1 MLLSGGAP
9 GGLLANG
16 LHKARVPTGF
26 PRSTILKSR
35 TVEKEWNMAV
45 GEICNREVVIA
56 EKGLSVVA
64 AAQLMRTQ
72 HVGDLVVVEVRDGRK
87 HPVGIVTDRD
97 IVVEVVAAG
106 VNPEVLK
113 VGDIMGPEVA
123 TVRESDGLF
132 EALRYMRDKGVR
144 RMPVVDRD
152 GALVGILTLDDLLSL
167 LAEEMTELAKL
178 VSHERQREANAR
190 T

>member
-1 MLLSGGAP
+1 
-9 GGLLANG
+9 
-16 LHKARVPTGF
+16 
-26 PRSTILKSR
+26 
-35 TVEKEWNMAV
+35 MAV
-45 GEICNREVVIA
+45 GEICNRDVVIA
-56 EKGLSVVA
+56 EKALSVVE
-64 AAQLMRTQ
+64 AAQLMRKH
-72 HVGDLVVVEVRDGRK
+72 HVGDLVVVEDKGGQK

-106 VNPEVLK
+106 VNPDALK

-123 TVRESDGLF
+123 TVRESEGLF

-144 RMPVVDRD
+144 RMPVVDST
-152 GALVGILTLDDLLSL
+152 GVLIGILTLDDLLSL

-178 VSHERQREANAR
+178 VSHERQREAAAR

>member
-1 MLLSGGAP
+1 
-9 GGLLANG
+9 
-16 LHKARVPTGF
+16 
-26 PRSTILKSR
+26 
-35 TVEKEWNMAV
+35 MAV

-56 EKGLSVVA
+56 EKTLSVVD
-64 AAQLMRTQ
+64 AAQLMRKH
-72 HVGDLVVVEVRDGRK
+72 HVGDLVVVEEKDGRK

-106 VNPEVLK
+106 VNPDALK

-123 TVRESDGLF
+123 TVREGEGLF
-132 EALRYMRDKGVR
+132 EALRHMRDKGVR

-152 GALVGILTLDDLLSL
+152 GGLVGILTLDDLLSL

-178 VSHERQREANAR
+178 VSHERQREAIVR

>member
-1 MLLSGGAP
+1 
-9 GGLLANG
+9 
-16 LHKARVPTGF
+16 
-26 PRSTILKSR
+26 
-35 TVEKEWNMAV
+35 MAV
-45 GEICNREVVIA
+45 GEICNREVVIT
-56 EKGLSVVA
+56 EKSVSMVDA
-64 AAQLMRTQ
+64 AKLMRTH
-72 HVGDLVVVEVRDGRK
+72 HVGDLVVVEEKAGRK

-106 VNPEVLK
+106 VDPDALK

-123 TVRESDGLF
+123 TVRESEGLF

-178 VSHERQREANAR
+178 VSHERQREATAR

>member
-1 MLLSGGAP
+1 MS
-9 GGLLANG
+9 
-16 LHKARVPTGF
+16 
-26 PRSTILKSR
+26 
-35 TVEKEWNMAV
+35 V
-45 GEICNREVVIA
+45 GELCNREVVIA
-56 EKGLSVVA
+56 ERTLPVSEA
-64 AAQLMRTQ
+64 ARLMRSH
-72 HVGDLVVVEVRDGRK
+72 HVGDLVVVEDKGSRR

-106 VNPEVLK
+106 VNPEALK

-123 TVRESDGLF
+123 TVREGEGLF

-144 RMPVVDRD
+144 RLPVVDGS
-152 GALVGILTLDDLLSL
+152 GALVGILTLDDLLGL

-178 VSHERQREANAR
+178 VSHERQREASRR

>member
-1 MLLSGGAP
+1 
-9 GGLLANG
+9 
-16 LHKARVPTGF
+16 
-26 PRSTILKSR
+26 
-35 TVEKEWNMAV
+35 MAV

-56 EKGLSVVA
+56 KKTLSVVD
-64 AAQLMRTQ
+64 AAQLMRKH
-72 HVGDLVVVEVRDGRK
+72 HVGDLVVVEEKNGRR

-106 VNPEVLK
+106 VNPDALK

-123 TVRESDGLF
+123 TVRESEGLF
-132 EALRYMRDKGVR
+132 EALRYMRGKGVR

-152 GALVGILTLDDLLSL
+152 GGLVGILTLDDLLGL

-178 VSHERQREANAR
+178 VSHERQREAASR
-190 T
+190 A

>member
-1 MLLSGGAP
+1 
-9 GGLLANG
+9 
-16 LHKARVPTGF
+16 
-26 PRSTILKSR
+26 
-35 TVEKEWNMAV
+35 MAV
-45 GEICNREVVIA
+45 GEICNREVVIT
-56 EKGLSVVA
+56 EKSVSMVDA
-64 AAQLMRTQ
+64 AKLMRTH
-72 HVGDLVVVEVRDGRK
+72 HVGDLVVVEEKAGRK

-97 IVVEVVAAG
+97 IVVEVVAPG
-106 VNPEVLK
+106 VNVDALT

-123 TVRESDGLF
+123 TVRESEGLF

-167 LAEEMTELAKL
+167 LAEELTELAKL
-178 VSHERQREANAR
+178 VSHERQREATVR

>member
-1 MLLSGGAP
+1 
-9 GGLLANG
+9 
-16 LHKARVPTGF
+16 
-26 PRSTILKSR
+26 
-35 TVEKEWNMAV
+35 MAV

-56 EKGLSVVA
+56 ERSLPVSEA
-64 AAQLMRTQ
+64 AGLMRSH
-72 HVGDLVVVEVRDGRK
+72 HVGDLVVVEERDGRR

-106 VNPEVLK
+106 VNPEALG
-113 VGDIMGPEVA
+113 VGDIMGSDVA
-123 TVRESDGLF
+123 TVRENEGLF

-144 RMPVVDRD
+144 RMPVVD
-152 GALVGILTLDDLLSL
+152 GSGSLVGILTLDDLLGL

-190 T
+190 K